1 MHLVVAKGIWLFAKG
16 AAMSDLHRNHSK
28 QGKNIPHRA
37 LELSSSSVPKGVREE
52 NNILTVPGRER
63 GKEYEVYSPPF
74 VSANTP
80 VVLFIHRSA
89 RDFHEKKSVV
99 SFCQNLSNIGF
110 CVASFSYIVNDN
122 TPLIQ
127 QIEDIYSCINSVCER
142 LSDTQADKHRVHL
155 IGEGAETI
163 PCLYSAAIQKN
174 PVLVDAEYSVMC
186 NMEISSMVLIN
197 GLFDL
202 RLLLGRYK
210 NLTRLRKELIK
221 SILGLNRKPINTD
234 GSLQLS
240 KCLLIS
246 IKENGRKHKSR
257 TLAAIFKRNNIP
269 HIQKEYQL
277 KPQIKPYFPFVIPDS
292 KEGHQV
298 IAEIAAFITE
308 FEEKY

>member
-1 MHLVVAKGIWLFAKG
+1 
-16 AAMSDLHRNHSK
+16 MSDLHRNHSK
-28 QGKNIPHRA
+28 QGKKIPHRA
-37 LELSSSSVPKGVREE
+37 LELSSSTALKGVREE
-52 NNILTVPGRER
+52 INIRTVPGRDI
-63 GKEYEVYSPPF
+63 GNEYELYSPPF

-80 VVLFIHRSA
+80 VALFIHRSA

-110 CVASFSYIVNDN
+110 YVASFSYIVDN

-174 PVLVDAEYSVMC
+174 PVLVDAEHSVLC
-186 NMEISSMVLIN
+186 NMEISSTVLIN

-210 NLTRLRKELIK
+210 NLTRLRKELIR
-221 SILGLNRKPINTD
+221 SILCLNQKPINTD
-234 GSLQLS
+234 GSLQLP

-246 IKENGRKHKSR
+246 SKENGHKHKSR

-277 KPQIKPYFPFVIPDS
+277 KPQIKPYFPFVMPDS